1 MCNYI
6 ISDGNIDFY
15 KELLNDSDDETNN
28 DDLCLLTGEKLTYNK
43 ITLPCNHTFNYE
55 PLYHEVCAQKC
66 FKKHTGMRDVIKLQK
81 NEFKCPYCRHVSNR
95 LLPYLPIHKNLIRL
109 YGVNYPEYMCMPHYK
124 CEYKFGSGKRKD
136 ESCNK
141 HAFDSKYGR
150 YCNAHWVMIK
160 KRDKANIKKGK
171 SKINK
176 IQNSKKIKKSIKFPS
191 PWTTEM
197 QKLYED
203 SRVIDLRNLLR
214 EKGLKVSGNK
224 PILVHRLISA
234 QK

>member
-1 MCNYI
+1 
-6 ISDGNIDFY
+6 
-15 KELLNDSDDETNN
+15 
-28 DDLCLLTGEKLTYNK
+28 
-43 ITLPCNHTFNYE
+43 
-55 PLYHEVCAQKC
+55 
-66 FKKHTGMRDVIKLQK
+66 
-81 NEFKCPYCRHVSNR
+81 
-95 LLPYLPIHKNLIRL
+95 
-109 YGVNYPEYMCMPHYK
+109 
-124 CEYKFGSGKRKD
+124 
-136 ESCNK
+136 
-141 HAFDSKYGR
+141 
-150 YCNAHWVMIK
+150 MIK

-197 QKLYED
+197 QKLYTD